1 MIDINYTLVVQMV
14 NFLAIMVVLHFF
26 LYRPMKKLFEE
37 REQRINTALA
47 EAESIRN
54 KADDLLKDYDDALR
68 HAKVEA
74 HNMFAL
80 LSLEG
85 SEEQKRAEENARE
98 KAGAAM
104 ESAVAQISAESAKAR
119 EILRGEVNVI
129 SGGIVAKLLGRS
141 I

>member
-1 MIDINYTLVVQMV
+1 MIDIDYTLLVQMV

-37 REQRINTALA
+37 RERRINTALA
-47 EAESIRN
+47 EAESIKKQAN
-54 KADDLLKDYDDALR
+54 GLLTDYDEALK

-85 SEEQKRAEENARE
+85 SQEQKMAEEGARA
-98 KAGAAM
+98 KASAAM
-104 ESAVAQISAESAKAR
+104 DSAVAQIGTESAKAR
-119 EILRGEVNVI
+119 EILRGEVNAI